1 MNKLF
6 LEHAQA
12 QTSISANLNRKL
24 ISSDLHFDLLS
35 LEHPARLR
43 AESYI
48 ADGFFRRYGARV
60 QHFLPHFLMLEEA
73 GETCGVVGV
82 QAAQHNVLFLE
93 QYLNNPVEQEISAG
107 FARPIDRSKIV
118 EIGNL
123 VAGRSGSSYLMFAV
137 LTALLYRSGFH
148 WMIFTATEQVE
159 RIIQRMGFT
168 PISLSQADPA
178 RLKDGGA
185 QWGTYYETCPKVQAG
200 HLPTAYEMLVKSDQ
214 VYALVQPYLTKI
226 QAMSHVLEQK
236 TLLLEQETLLLEQ
249 ETP

>member
-1 MNKLF
+1 MNKF
-6 LEHAQA
+6 LEHAQVP
-12 QTSISANLNRKL
+12 TSISANVNRKL
-24 ISSDLHFDLLS
+24 ISAELQFDLVGRR
-35 LEHPARLR
+35 HANRAR

-48 ADGFFRRYGARV
+48 AEGFFRRYGALV
-60 QHFLPHFLMLEEA
+60 QHFLPHFLVLEDA

-82 QAAQHNVLFLE
+82 QGAQHNSLFLE

-107 FARPIDRSKIV
+107 FSRPVDRSKIV

-178 RLKDGGA
+178 RLKDGAA
-185 QWGTYYETCPKVQAG
+185 QWGSYYETCPKVQAG
-200 HLPTAYEMLVKSDQ
+200 HLPTAYEMLLQSDQ
-214 VYALVQPYLTKI
+214 VFALVQPYLAKI
-226 QAMSHVLEQK
+226 QTMSLMLEQK
-236 TLLLEQETLLLEQ
+236 AQ
-249 ETP
+249 